1 VAKNSYISIVKD
13 ALKEGIE
20 KDSMVEYIKERLPD
34 YEEWRIKAKLTA
46 TINRINKKGVK
57 VEVREVSKEEVKQE
71 EVGQEKEEI
80 SQEKEVEKKEDIQ
93 KEI

>member
-20 KDSMVEYIKERLPD
+20 KDSMVEYIKGRLPD

-46 TINRINKKGVK
+46 TINRINKKNVNVK
-57 VEVREVSKEEVKQE
+57 VEEVEREEVKQE
-71 EVGQEKEEI
+71 EI
-80 SQEKEVEKKEDIQ
+80 SKEKEVEQ
-93 KEI
+93 KEGTQKEV